1 MKCLFPPGITPCC
14 WGAGPS
20 RTPNHP
26 QQGDRVPLG
35 HPAQSELSKPS
46 GLRVTAAPGEGEGG
60 FEEGFWGSGGSPEA
74 VLGLFWHWGSPG
86 ISQHT
91 LEASLVVRCRSEA
104 LPGVPPLNEGLRE
117 VPPEAAAGSGG
128 IHALPLAEN
137 AENLGGFHREALRE
151 KEERS
156 KRLQTGP
163 TDPKSNL
170 KYPRWLKG
178 HQRASFFGFRAVSQQ
193 ENHEGKASWRAATR
207 RKGSGQRVKRE
218 GCSSAPS
225 RSS

>member
-1 MKCLFPPGITPCC
+1 MKVRGASRKAFGVQGGPRRLFWGCFGTGAARGFLSTRWRLPR
-14 WGAGPS
+14 WFGAGA
-20 RTPNHP
+20 R
-26 QQGDRVPLG
+26 
-35 HPAQSELSKPS
+35 
-46 GLRVTAAPGEGEGG
+46 
-60 FEEGFWGSGGSPEA
+60 
-74 VLGLFWHWGSPG
+74 
-86 ISQHT
+86 
-91 LEASLVVRCRSEA
+91 RCPVS
-104 LPGVPPLNEGLRE
+104 PPLNEGLRE

-128 IHALPLAEN
+128 IHTLPLAEN

-163 TDPKSNL
+163 TDPKSIL

-193 ENHEGKASWRAATR
+193 ENHEGKALWGAATR

>member
-1 MKCLFPPGITPCC
+1 MKVR
-14 WGAGPS
+14 GASRKAFGVQGGP
-20 RTPNHP
+20 R
-26 QQGDRVPLG
+26 RL
-35 HPAQSELSKPS
+35 
-46 GLRVTAAPGEGEGG
+46 
-60 FEEGFWGSGGSPEA
+60 FWGC
-74 VLGLFWHWGSPG
+74 FWHWGSPG

-91 LEASLVVRCRSEA
+91 LEASPVVRCQSEA

-117 VPPEAAAGSGG
+117 IPPEAAAGSGG

-163 TDPKSNL
+163 TDPKSKL

-178 HQRASFFGFRAVSQQ
+178 RQRASFFGFRAVSQQ
-193 ENHEGKASWRAATR
+193 ENHE
-207 RKGSGQRVKRE
+207 
-218 GCSSAPS
+218 
-225 RSS
+225 